1 VLGQW
6 ISAKMYLGYRRGGL
20 LECLREKKKKKGQ
33 WQSWAIEV
41 FVSDFLHFKMTN

>member
-20 LECLREKKKKKGQ
+20 LECLREEEEEEEGRVV
-33 WQSWAIEV
+33 E
-41 FVSDFLHFKMTN
+41 LGN

>member
-20 LECLREKKKKKGQ
+20 LECLREEEEEEEEGRVV
-33 WQSWAIEV
+33 E
-41 FVSDFLHFKMTN
+41 LGN